1 MTGDKRADHGL
12 FARFWLSA
20 SGFWRGRSAWRVW
33 ALCAVMLVIMVAQL
47 VLQYLLNYWTR
58 GFFDALAQKDA
69 GLLFRLTMLFL
80 PLVAFGTAL
89 EIISVWS
96 RMTTQRKW
104 RRYLTRQV
112 LRQWLGHDRYRLLN
126 HLNESD
132 PARNPEY
139 RIAEDVR
146 IATDAPIDLS
156 LALLSSSLTLVMF
169 IGILAEVGGSI
180 ELELAGIGFTVPAYL
195 AISVLVYSGLVTAA
209 TLLVGHHLT
218 SVVQN
223 QIQAE
228 AVFRASANL
237 IRERGEGVVT
247 QKLLPGERRSLWI
260 ALHDVIEQWRH
271 LCWQYMRITLVTR
284 ANSLTVPVVGLL
296 LCVPKY
302 LDGSMSLGEVAQAA
316 AAFATVQGALN
327 WFVDNFQRMADW
339 KSSVNRVAVL
349 LLALDEATK
358 STSADIRYAPKAEVT
373 GGAVRRRG

>member
-1 MTGDKRADHGL
+1 MPGDKIIERNL
-12 FARFWLSA
+12 LARFWLSA
-20 SGFWRGRSAWRVW
+20 SGYWRGRSAWRVW
-33 ALCAVMLVIMVAQL
+33 LLCALMLAIMVAQL

-58 GFFDALAQKDA
+58 GFFDALEQKSS
-69 GLLFRLTMLFL
+69 GLLLRLTMLFL

-96 RMTTQRKW
+96 RMTTQRQW
-104 RRYLTRQV
+104 RRYMTRRV
-112 LRQWLGHDRYRLLN
+112 LRKWLGHDRYRLLN
-126 HLNESD
+126 HLNGSD
-132 PARNPEY
+132 AARNPEY

-146 IATDAPIDLS
+146 IATDAPIDFA
-156 LALLSSSLTLVMF
+156 LAFLSSSLTILMF
-169 IGILAEVGGSI
+169 FGVLAEVGGSI
-180 ELELAGIGFTVPAYL
+180 ELELAGVHLVVPAYL
-195 AISVLVYSGLVTAA
+195 AISVVVYSSAVTGA
-209 TLLVGHHLT
+209 TLLVGHRLT
-218 SVVQN
+218 SVVQD

-237 IRERGEGVVT
+237 IRERGEGIVT
-247 QKLLPGERRSLWI
+247 QRLQPGERRSLWI
-260 ALHDVIEQWRH
+260 ALHDVIEQWRN

-284 ANSLTVPVVGLL
+284 ANSLTVPVVGLM

-349 LLALDEATK
+349 LLALDEATE
-358 STSADIRYAPKAEVT
+358 STSADISNATKAEVA

>member
-1 MTGDKRADHGL
+1 MSEDTKVERNL
-12 FARFWLSA
+12 LARFWQSA
-20 SGFWRGRSAWRVW
+20 SGYWRGRSAWRVW
-33 ALCAVMLVIMVAQL
+33 LLCALMLVVMVAQL

-58 GFFDALAQKDA
+58 EFFDSLAQKDA
-69 GLLFRLTMLFL
+69 SLLLRLTVLFL

-96 RMTTQRKW
+96 RMTTQRQW
-104 RRYLTRQV
+104 RRFVTRHL
-112 LRQWLGHDRYRLLN
+112 LRQWLGHERYRQLS

-146 IATDAPIDLS
+146 IATDAPIDLV

-169 IGILAEVGGSI
+169 IDILARVGGSI
-180 ELELAGIGFTVPAYL
+180 EFNVAGIAFDIPAYL
-195 AISVLVYSGLVTAA
+195 AISVVVYSGLVTAA
-209 TLLVGHHLT
+209 TILVGHRLT
-218 SVVQN
+218 GVVQD

-237 IRERGEGVVT
+237 IRERGEGVVA
-247 QKLLPGERRSLWI
+247 QKLQPGERRSAWL
-260 ALHDVIEQWRH
+260 ALHDVIEQWRK

-284 ANSLTVPVVGLL
+284 ANSLTVPVIGLL

-349 LLALDEATK
+349 LFALDDAARSERPAVG
-358 STSADIRYAPKAEVT
+358 PKPRVT
-373 GGAVRRRG
+373 ALS